1 MDTIR
6 YFLKQKGLYSPKSNK
21 ESHLKTLIKEK
32 INSRLSVELILKD
45 LNITLEQY

>member
-1 MDTIR
+1 M
-6 YFLKQKGLYSPKSNK
+6 
-21 ESHLKTLIKEK
+21 KTLIKEK